1 LPLLGQGFEFSRWA
15 SARNRVES
23 LRSRPA
29 SEIHLVRVS
38 WGKMLCFLMQHTE
51 TTFTC
56 LYCHHEKAV
65 SVKLDKKEGVA
76 YLNCKVCSQGYQS
89 KVNRGCLALYCA
101 RDTNFLLQT

>member
-1 LPLLGQGFEFSRWA
+1 MGKRKKSSRKPVQTRKRDPL
-15 SARNRVES
+15 
-23 LRSRPA
+23 
-29 SEIHLVRVS
+29 
-38 WGKMLCFLMQHTE
+38 E

-89 KVNRGCLALYCA
+89 KVNHLTEPIDIYSEWIDAADDAEKTLG
-101 RDTNFLLQT
+101 